1 LLVRV
6 IRGPFLVSLDMFEAP
21 AIKTARPLLLL
32 KKICLIVIGAYVAIG
47 LTAGYRAYHQIK
59 SVDLQTP
66 PTLRAGS
73 LVDSFVVTYGRTFVD
88 VRLELIQGP
97 QTETVSTHRISNNK
111 WAFMDPRT
119 RRVSNTSVLT
129 EDVIKKFQP
138 GHAVLRATAT
148 GLPQL
153 GHVPPPLVREI
164 AIEIEDH

>member
-1 LLVRV
+1 
-6 IRGPFLVSLDMFEAP
+6 MFEAS

-32 KKICLIVIGAYVAIG
+32 KKICLLVVGAYLAIG

-59 SVDLQTP
+59 SVDLETP
-66 PTLRAGS
+66 QTLRAGS
-73 LVDSFVVTYGRTFVD
+73 LVETFVVTYGRTFVD
-88 VRLELIQGP
+88 VRLEVIQGP
-97 QTETVSTHRISNNK
+97 QTETVSVHRIPNNK

-129 EDVIKKFQP
+129 DDVIKKFQSGP
-138 GHAVLRATAT
+138 ATLRATAT

-153 GHVPPPLVREI
+153 GHVPPPMVREI